1 MTKDFF
7 IRMALKSWNIQVA
20 GATKFF
26 DSVDDASLKREVA
39 PGKNTILYLLGH
51 LIAVNDGMISLFGL
65 GERQYADLDEAFVT
79 NPDKSGFEMPDAA
92 TLKAAWKKSNETLS
106 AYFEKMNA
114 DDWFARHNSM
124 TDQDL
129 INDPGRNKLSV
140 LLNRTNH
147 LSYHL
152 GQLMLANE
160 KND

>member
-1 MTKDFF
+1 MTKDIFV
-7 IRMALKSWNIQVA
+7 RMALKSWNIQVTNA
-20 GATKFF
+20 NKFF
-26 DSVDDASLKREVA
+26 ESIDDNSLNREVA
-39 PGKNTILYLLGH
+39 PGKNSILYLLGH

-65 GERQYADLDEAFVT
+65 GERQYAHLDEAFVK
-79 NPDKSGFEMPDAA
+79 NPDKTGFEMPDAA
-92 TLKAAWKKSNETLS
+92 TLKEAWRRSNEILS
-106 AYFEKMNA
+106 AYFEKMSA
-114 DDWFARHNSM
+114 DNWFARHNSM

-152 GQLMLANE
+152 GQLVLASE